1 MAGYS
6 ESLTVQILADSS
18 QFSQELDGV
27 ISRMDS
33 FNRQLEQVGRSQQ
46 GLTSLARRLRNLNSP
61 LAQVSGKLKQVV
73 GQVRQLSGMSVSLN
87 VGPALQALA
96 QLSAAISR
104 VAAQLAS
111 LGGGG
116 GGGGGGGLPGG
127 LPGGIPGGGTPG
139 GGRTSGGGGGGG
151 RVSGGGSSGR
161 MQGYANGGLVSGP
174 AGIDRVPAMLSAG
187 EFVLQRSAVEQLGGS
202 FLESLNRPR
211 AMSSKAPGPDSSFE
225 QTVNQFGEIT
235 IQVSQPV
242 DLDEI
247 VSDLQFAGHRL
258 RNRRG

>member
-1 MAGYS
+1 MTGYS

-18 QFSQELDGV
+18 QFSQELDSV
-27 ISRMDS
+27 ISRMNS
-33 FNRQLEQVGRSQQ
+33 FNRQLEQVGKRQQ
-46 GLTSLARRLRNLNSP
+46 GFSALARRIRSLNSP
-61 LAQVSGKLKQVV
+61 LVQVSGMLKRVL
-73 GQVRQLSGMSVSLN
+73 GQVRQLNGMAVSLN
-87 VGPALQALA
+87 VGPALQSLA

-104 VAAQLAS
+104 VAAQLAA
-111 LGGGG
+111 LGGGTGGRGIPGRLPVGGGG
-116 GGGGGGGLPGG
+116 GGGP
-127 LPGGIPGGGTPG
+127 TPG
-139 GGRTSGGGGGGG
+139 GFSGGGG
-151 RVSGGGSSGR
+151 RVSGNGFSGGIRRFAG
-161 MQGYANGGLVSGP
+161 GGLVSGP
-174 AGIDRVPAMLSAG
+174 AGVDRVPAMLSAG

-202 FLESLNRPR
+202 FLESLNRPGS
-211 AMSSKAPGPDSSFE
+211 MSREMPGSESSFE